1 MNNKKYFDIFSK
13 SNIKKNIKNNI
24 KYEIFL
30 KT

>member
-1 MNNKKYFDIFSK
+1 MNNKKYFGIFSK
-13 SNIKKNIKNNI
+13 NNIKKNIKNNI